1 MATKFF
7 SFLGT
12 GKYAECNYSL
22 DGIKIDAICY
32 VQEALIDIFLK
43 KGIKID
49 GIYIFKTK
57 EATTANWLSNAKH
70 PEKSGLSGVL
80 KKYEGIVNTIEAVDI
95 PSGEIEEELWD
106 IFDKVLGKINY
117 KDEIIFD
124 ITHSFRSLPVL
135 ALIIL
140 NYAKFV
146 KKCEIKG
153 MYYGAIEALGVPS
166 NEIEKKLKLED
177 RNAPIFNLT
186 PFVNL
191 LDWTVGIDRF
201 IEDGDSRY
209 INKLIEHGKNELFK
223 KGMKDDKDILEKL
236 GKSIKKYTNNLAVCR
251 GKSISDD
258 GIELKENVNNALN
271 ISEESYI
278 KPMTPLIENIKN
290 HFDNFTDDEDKNM
303 IQVVKW
309 CRDHNMI
316 QQGLTILEE
325 GIITYFCNKFG
336 VDKYNKEIRTAIGQA
351 FYIKIKNAPKDEW
364 KDEARLHEDIVNK
377 ILDREDSEK
386 LAKLIYDIK
395 NVRND
400 INHAGWRNNSMS
412 YDTFVKK
419 LNAFIDDV
427 EKIIE

>member
-186 PFVNL
+186 PFINL

-325 GIITYFCNKFG
+325 GIITYFCNKLG
-336 VDKYNKEIRTAIGQA
+336 VDKCDRKIRDAVGQA
-351 FYIKIKNAPKDEW
+351 FYIKRNNLPKEKW
-364 KDEARLHEDIVNK
+364 KDEAKIYEDIVNK
-377 ILDREDSEK
+377 ILEREDSAK
-386 LAKLIYDIK
+386 LAKIIYNIQG
-395 NVRND
+395 VRND

-419 LNAFIDDV
+419 LNSFIDDV

>member
-12 GKYAECNYSL
+12 GKYVKCNYAL

-57 EATTANWLSNAKH
+57 EATTANWISNAKY
-70 PEKSGLSGVL
+70 PNESGLFGVL

-153 MYYGAIEALGVPS
+153 MYYGAVEALGVPA

-209 INKLIEHGKNELFK
+209 INKLIEYGKGELLK
-223 KGMKDDKDILEKL
+223 KGMKDDKNILEKV
-236 GKSIKKYTNNLAVCR
+236 GKSIQNYTNNVAVCR
-251 GKSISDD
+251 GKLVSSD
-258 GIELKENVNNALN
+258 GIELKEKIDFAFN
-271 ISEESYI
+271 ISEKSYI

-290 HFDNFTDDEDKNM
+290 YFDNFTDDEDKNM

-325 GIITYFCNKFG
+325 GIITYFCNRLG
-336 VDKYNKEIRTAIGQA
+336 VDKCDRKIRDAIGQA
-351 FYIKIKNAPKDEW
+351 FYIKRNNLSPDEW
-364 KDEARLHEDIVNK
+364 KDEARLHKDIVNK
-377 ILDREDSEK
+377 ILEREDSDK
-386 LAKLIYDIK
+386 LAKIIYNIQG
-395 NVRND
+395 VRND
-400 INHAGWRNNSMS
+400 INHAGWRNNSMP
-412 YDTFVKK
+412 YDTFAKK
-419 LNAFIDDV
+419 LNSFIDDV
-427 EKIIE
+427 EKIIK

>member
-12 GKYAECNYSL
+12 GKYVKCNYAL

-57 EATTANWLSNAKH
+57 EATTANWISNAKY
-70 PEKSGLSGVL
+70 PNESGLFGVL

-153 MYYGAIEALGVPS
+153 MYYGAVEALGVPA

-209 INKLIEHGKNELFK
+209 INKLIEYGKGELLK
-223 KGMKDDKDILEKL
+223 KGMKDDKNILEKV
-236 GKSIKKYTNNLAVCR
+236 GKSIQNYTNNVAVCR
-251 GKSISDD
+251 GKLVSSD
-258 GIELKENVNNALN
+258 GIELKEKIDFAFN
-271 ISEESYI
+271 ISEKSYI

-290 HFDNFTDDEDKNM
+290 YFDNFTDDEDKNM

-336 VDKYNKEIRTAIGQA
+336 VDKCNQKIRDAISQA
-351 FYIKIKNAPKDEW
+351 FSIKKKNIPKDKW
-364 KDEARLHEDIVNK
+364 KNEARLHKDIVNK
-377 ILDREDSEK
+377 ILDREDSDK
-386 LAKLIYDIK
+386 LAELISEIK
-395 NVRND
+395 YTRND

-419 LNAFIDDV
+419 LNSFIDDV

>member
-12 GKYAECNYSL
+12 GKYAECNYLL
-22 DGIKIDAICY
+22 DDVKIDAICY

-57 EATTANWLSNAKH
+57 EATTANWISNAKH

-80 KKYEGIVNTIEAVDI
+80 KKYEGIVDTIEAVDI

-106 IFDKVLGKINY
+106 IFDKVLGKIDY

-153 MYYGAIEALGVPS
+153 MYYGAVEALGIPS
-166 NEIEKKLKLED
+166 GEIEKRLKLED

-186 PFVNL
+186 PFINL

-209 INKLIEHGKNELFK
+209 INKLIERGKDQLLK
-223 KGMKDDKDILEKL
+223 KGMRDDKDILEKV
-236 GKSIKKYTNNLAVCR
+236 GKSIQNYTNNVAVCR
-251 GKSISDD
+251 GRSISND
-258 GIELKENVNNALN
+258 GIELKEKIDFAFN
-271 ISEESYI
+271 ISEKSYI

-325 GIITYFCNKFG
+325 GIITYFCNRLG
-336 VDKYNKEIRTAIGQA
+336 VDKCNQKIRDAVGQA
-351 FYIKIKNAPKDEW
+351 LYIKRNNLPKEKW
-364 KDEARLHEDIVNK
+364 KDEAKIYEDIVNN
-377 ILDREDSEK
+377 ILESENSDK
-386 LAKLIYDIK
+386 FAKLIYNIK
-395 NVRND
+395 DFRND
-400 INHAGWRNNSMS
+400 INHAGWRENSKP
-412 YDTFVKK
+412 YKTFAKK
-419 LNAFIDDV
+419 LNSFIDDV
-427 EKIIE
+427 EKIIK

>member
-12 GKYAECNYSL
+12 GKYVKCNYAL

-57 EATTANWLSNAKH
+57 EATTANWISNAKY
-70 PEKSGLSGVL
+70 PNESGLFGVL

-153 MYYGAIEALGVPS
+153 MYYGAVEALGVPA

-209 INKLIEHGKNELFK
+209 INKLIEYGKNELFK

-258 GIELKENVNNALN
+258 GIELKENVDNALN

-309 CRDHNMI
+309 CRDHNQI

-325 GIITYFCNKFG
+325 GIITYFCNKFR
-336 VDKYNKEIRTAIGQA
+336 VDKCNKEIRTAIGQA
-351 FYIKIKNAPKDEW
+351 FYIKMKNAPKDEW
-364 KDEARLHEDIVNK
+364 KDEARLHKDIVNK

-419 LNAFIDDV
+419 LNSFIDDV